1 MRSTT
6 PSPSPSPSLRE
17 RLPSREHTAAL
28 QTLSRLSTD
37 EFAEKPFAGLVICV
51 TGLSKEARKQV
62 QIMTE
67 RMGGHCSGRKFEYAL
82 RHGLHRGLLVV
93 TLPWFLNSA
102 KHYERLDETLYIV
115 QKCHTNG
122 SASAEIFSD
131 TIATSSWQNSCLPAS
146 REVGNSLCLQ
156 PNVHSVS
163 KGTGLLKNTLSTP
176 NHVPAMYNLAGTRLY
191 VDPDLPSEVQDKVQE
206 AAESCGATCV
216 EIWSKKNNA
225 THVVCESTAL
235 PKYIGLNLHLV
246 SPMWVMSVQG
256 GCPLR
261 CVQYSADLARNI
273 ADLVLSGKSKSRHS
287 HNEMHPYLRPGN
299 EQTAEARVQDRQEKA
314 TFAKAGVR
322 RRRIH
327 MQPCRTLPRMITP
340 LSLLESICWVITD
353 SPSTAQVYINSRAR
367 PDNGPVTEEMQDNE
381 HHHSHDQ
388 DCCTQDH
395 EHLGGISEEFYAQP
409 LSEREKQEIVFRGAF
424 LTILFPIDRFV
435 ELGPSSRTFFSEE
448 GFSRE
453 KILEL
458 VFTFYQ
464 AYLSIEEIEVAIHTD
479 SKHADR
485 LRSIYSSKDT
495 EELGYV
501 PMRRAE
507 FLGSRRQFEGLKRIG
522 QDNTGQMY
530 DLLLSS

>member
-1 MRSTT
+1 MNS
-6 PSPSPSPSLRE
+6 
-17 RLPSREHTAAL
+17 
-28 QTLSRLSTD
+28 
-37 EFAEKPFAGLVICV
+37 
-51 TGLSKEARKQV
+51 
-62 QIMTE
+62 
-67 RMGGHCSGRKFEYAL
+67 CSGRKFEYAL

-163 KGTGLLKNTLSTP
+163 KGTGLLKNALSTP

-225 THVVCESTAL
+225 THVVCESRAL

-273 ADLVLSGKSKSRHS
+273 ADFVLSGKSKS
-287 HNEMHPYLRPGN
+287 
-299 EQTAEARVQDRQEKA
+299 
-314 TFAKAGVR
+314 
-322 RRRIH
+322 
-327 MQPCRTLPRMITP
+327 
-340 LSLLESICWVITD
+340 
-353 SPSTAQVYINSRAR
+353 
-367 PDNGPVTEEMQDNE
+367 
-381 HHHSHDQ
+381 HHSHVRPRVICPHSFWTPFCKSSQ
-388 DCCTQDH
+388 CVTA
-395 EHLGGISEEFYAQP
+395 HLAKW
-409 LSEREKQEIVFRGAF
+409 L
-424 LTILFPIDRFV
+424 
-435 ELGPSSRTFFSEE
+435 
-448 GFSRE
+448 
-453 KILEL
+453 
-458 VFTFYQ
+458 
-464 AYLSIEEIEVAIHTD
+464 
-479 SKHADR
+479 
-485 LRSIYSSKDT
+485 
-495 EELGYV
+495 
-501 PMRRAE
+501 
-507 FLGSRRQFEGLKRIG
+507 
-522 QDNTGQMY
+522 
-530 DLLLSS
+530 